1 MSSFLMRA
9 APLFAL
15 LIPLYAGA
23 VDVRIVPGDFIVLN
37 PTTPDKGYSDLL
49 VDSVAIATS
58 INETVSLT
66 SLRVEVL
73 EKGHRMLT
81 RDISPEEMVLA
92 TQVLSR
98 APIEEFVTGQL
109 LNPRG
114 LEGLFGRPVACA
126 SSRTM
131 APSQALLVTRVYFSV
146 GFIPDEVRVLAAVSG
161 PKGAQT
167 IAASVAVRD
176 YKSPI
181 AYQMPLAGQ
190 WLMQA
195 VPGVQSHHRFNPST
209 EFAVD
214 FFKLGPD
221 GHVVHGDKLD
231 AHSFSGFGAPVMAAA
246 DGIVTFVISDQVQ
259 DRAALVRKP
268 GEPLDRFYSRVDEFH
283 MSSMKHN
290 FRAANAGNLVT
301 ISHEK
306 DGVVEYS
313 SYGHLRTGSV
323 RVKPGERVAQGQI
336 IAEVGDTGD
345 SAAVHLHFQLN
356 AGPDA
361 FTSRSLPVVFSN
373 LRGVDG
379 NDELGRLVT
388 TADGEEI
395 AF

>member
-1 MSSFLMRA
+1 MSSLLTRA
-9 APLFAL
+9 ALFAAL
-15 LIPLYAGA
+15 LTPVCAGA
-23 VDVRIVPGDFIVLN
+23 VDIRIVPGDFIVLN
-37 PTTPDKGYSDLL
+37 ATNPDKGYSDLL
-49 VDSVAIATS
+49 VDSVAVATGV
-58 INETVSLT
+58 NETETLT

-73 EKGHRMLT
+73 SKGRRVLT
-81 RDISPEEMVLA
+81 RDVSPEEMVHA
-92 TQVLSR
+92 TQILAG
-98 APIEEFVTGQL
+98 APIKEFVSGQL
-109 LNPRG
+109 LNARG
-114 LEGLFGRPVACA
+114 LNGLFGRPVAFA
-126 SSRTM
+126 NSSTM
-131 APSQALLVTRVYFSV
+131 APSQALLATRLYFSV
-146 GFIPDEVRVLAAVSG
+146 GFKPDEVRVVATVSRAKAG
-161 PKGAQT
+161 RT
-167 IAASVAVRD
+167 VAASVAVRD

-181 AYQMPLAGQ
+181 AYRMPLAGQ

-221 GHVVHGDKLD
+221 GHVEHGDKLD
-231 AHSFSGFGAPVMAAA
+231 ARSFYGFGTPVMAAA
-246 DGIVTFVISDQVQ
+246 DGTVTFVISDQVQ

-268 GEPLDRFYSRVDEFH
+268 GEALDSFYSRVDDFH

-306 DGVVEYS
+306 GGVVEYS
-313 SYGHLRTGSV
+313 SYAHLRAGSV
-323 RVKPGERVAQGQI
+323 RVKPGDHVVQGQI
-336 IAEVGDTGD
+336 IGEVGDTGD
-345 SAAVHLHFQLN
+345 SAAVHLHFQVN

-361 FTSRSLPVVFSN
+361 FTSRSLPAVFSD

-388 TADGEEI
+388 TADNEEI